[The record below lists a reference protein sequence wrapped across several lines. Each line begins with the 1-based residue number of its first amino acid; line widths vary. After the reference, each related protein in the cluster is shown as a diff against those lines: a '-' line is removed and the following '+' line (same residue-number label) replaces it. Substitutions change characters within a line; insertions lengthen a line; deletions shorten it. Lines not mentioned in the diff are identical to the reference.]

1 MTPNLRRVILTSIIP
16 QNPDN
21 RRSVAHRN
29 CPGKSGHR
37 LYLTGYQLSKRQ
49 TISTT
54 TQYLSLVGV
63 MATSAA
69 FMMMALIYTI
79 FFMRE
84 KKQEKKISAKDV
96 LNLSSFLDGMA
107 IVFRKRERGA
117 KTVIITIIFICI
129 LCQFSWGT
137 RFDTCFL
144 KFTKFGCL

>member
-1 MTPNLRRVILTSIIP
+1 
-16 QNPDN
+16 
-21 RRSVAHRN
+21 
-29 CPGKSGHR
+29 
-37 LYLTGYQLSKRQ
+37 
-49 TISTT
+49 
-54 TQYLSLVGV
+54 

-107 IVFRKRERGA
+107 IVFRKRERGV

>member
-1 MTPNLRRVILTSIIP
+1 
-16 QNPDN
+16 
-21 RRSVAHRN
+21 
-29 CPGKSGHR
+29 
-37 LYLTGYQLSKRQ
+37 
-49 TISTT
+49 
-54 TQYLSLVGV
+54 

-137 RFDTCFL
+137 RFFAHDTYFL
-144 KFTKFGCL
+144 